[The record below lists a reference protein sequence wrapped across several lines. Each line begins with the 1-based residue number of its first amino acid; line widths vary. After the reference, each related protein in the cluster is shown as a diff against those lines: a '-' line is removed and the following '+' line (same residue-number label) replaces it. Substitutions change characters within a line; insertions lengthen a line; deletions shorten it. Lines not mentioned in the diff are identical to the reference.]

1 MCAFETEVHYS
12 MILIQQN
19 LKIPILLVPCVQRVI
34 LFKIYV
40 PRKYFREIDTG
51 HKQNDIEPEDQLF
64 KTISV
69 NFSLKKKKYRVLIL

>member
-1 MCAFETEVHYS
+1 MF
-12 MILIQQN
+12 
-19 LKIPILLVPCVQRVI
+19 QRVI

-69 NFSLKKKKYRVLIL
+69 NFSLKKKYRVLIL

>member
-1 MCAFETEVHYS
+1 MF
-12 MILIQQN
+12 
-19 LKIPILLVPCVQRVI
+19 QRVI

-69 NFSLKKKKYRVLIL
+69 NFSLKKNIEFWFYNVLQRYIGTSLTFTGLSKQLN

>member
-19 LKIPILLVPCVQRVI
+19 LKIPILLVPCFKE
-34 LFKIYV
+34 LFCSKFMYL

-69 NFSLKKKKYRVLIL
+69 NFSLKKKNIEF